1 MDAFLTAILGVALYL
16 APTVSAH
23 AQAGCPAPEPQ
34 AEARVTNFLSLP
46 HLSELRKVTDL
57 GSSSA
62 SDVHALA
69 GERDRETCAALR
81 RAVAASGR
89 RSDAGDRVAFYRS
102 GDRYF
107 VPITPRR
114 PTDRIRIGEHSV
126 IEVYDTEYRLVARF
140 SA

>member
-1 MDAFLTAILGVALYL
+1 MDAFLAAILGVALHL
-16 APTVSAH
+16 APALPSYV
-23 AQAGCPAPEPQ
+23 QAGCPAPEAQ
-34 AEARVTNFLSLP
+34 AESRVTNFLSLP
-46 HLSELRKVTDL
+46 QLAELRKVADL
-57 GSSSA
+57 GTASA

-69 GERDRETCAALR
+69 GETDRETCTALW
-81 RAVAASGR
+81 RAITGSGR
-89 RSDAGDRVAFYRS
+89 RPNAGDRVAFYRS

-126 IEVYDTEYRLVARF
+126 IEVYDAEYRLVARF